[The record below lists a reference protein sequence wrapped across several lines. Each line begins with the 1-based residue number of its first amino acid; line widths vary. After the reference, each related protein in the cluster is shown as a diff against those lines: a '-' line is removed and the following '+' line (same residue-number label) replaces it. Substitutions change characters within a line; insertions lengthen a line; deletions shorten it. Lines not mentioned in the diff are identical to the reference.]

1 MASSSNQQGGADG
14 AQQQQPQQPHIA
26 VGPTAIPI
34 PVNPAMAANGA
45 PQSVFVYVQG
55 GKTSDSEH
63 YRNNYPVKLIRW
75 LAITQIVIAVFSVI
89 SQVILIALEHYNGV
103 IGVGIWSGVFYGV
116 AGAIG
121 LY

>member
-1 MASSSNQQGGADG
+1 MASSSNQQGSGG
-14 AQQQQPQQPHIA
+14 AQQPHPHIA
-26 VGPTAIPI
+26 VGSAAIPI
-34 PVNPAMAANGA
+34 PVNPAVAANGA

-89 SQVILIALEHYNGV
+89 SQVILIAIERYGTGG
-103 IGVGIWSGVFYGV
+103 IGVG
-116 AGAIG
+116 
-121 LY
+121 